1 MSEQV
6 NVRGLSDSLYEAMT
20 KQEVITAIVNAVQ
33 GGTVGNI
40 DTGFVTT
47 IKELNRG
54 QGLMFW
60 VGTTA
65 EYEAI
70 QNKQENVLYIKT
82 DDTSV
87 QDIEANFNTLS
98 GRISGLDAL
107 VGSVSANS
115 ITYKDVVER
124 LKATVGYSLK
134 NLLYIDAQPTTLN
147 NIEFNVDPVKGWV
160 STYTYGTAS
169 AETRYTVG
177 TVTNSTSKA
186 QEMYLSGGAGSGS
199 SSTYYLY
206 AIDTTTGQRPKQWD
220 GETQSGACYNSSDV
234 IQILIPAGHSVE
246 IRILF
251 RSGATAP
258 TERFYPMVR
267 SGDIADNSFEP
278 FRQSSDTEIRRRLR
292 YYDYGGGSSVTI
304 RPELGT
310 RYYKVF
316 VKNTTNTS
324 TNGKMYT
331 CLDVKC
337 NPATGAPET
346 GDYTILT
353 KTVSGNVV
361 VTNSLNVETGTDTH
375 GDFIKFTPITTTNG
389 NLTFTID
396 SVSQIY
402 NDSTMV
408 G

>member
-6 NVRGLSDSLYEAMT
+6 NVRGVSDSLYEAMT
-20 KQEVITAIVNAVQ
+20 KQEVLTAIVNAVQ
-33 GGTVGNI
+33 GGTIGNI

-47 IKELNRG
+47 IKELNHG

-82 DDTSV
+82 DDTSA

-98 GRISGLDAL
+98 RRISGLDAL
-107 VGSVSANS
+107 VGSVSADS

-124 LKATVGYSLK
+124 LKATVGYSSK

-147 NIEFNVDPVKGWV
+147 NIEFSVDPEKGWA
-160 STYTYGTAS
+160 STYGTAS
-169 AETRYTVG
+169 AETRFTVG
-177 TVTNSTSKA
+177 TVTNSTSEA
-186 QEMYLSGGAGSGS
+186 QKMYLSGGAGSGS

-206 AIDTTTGQRPKQWD
+206 AIDTTTWQRPKQWD
-220 GETQSGACYNSSDV
+220 GATQSGACYNSSDV

-251 RSGATAP
+251 RNGATAP
-258 TERFYPMVR
+258 TEKFNPMVR

-278 FRQSSDTEIRRRLR
+278 FRLSADAEIRRRLR
-292 YYDYGGGSSVTI
+292 YYNYGGGSNVTI

-310 RYYKVF
+310 LYYKVF
-316 VKNTTNTS
+316 VKNTTNPS

-337 NPATGAPET
+337 NPDTGAPAT

-361 VTNSLNVETGTDTH
+361 VTNSLNVETGTDTY
-375 GDFIKFTPITTTNG
+375 GDFIKFTPITTPNG

-396 SVSQIY
+396 SVSQIHR
-402 NDSTMV
+402 DSTMV